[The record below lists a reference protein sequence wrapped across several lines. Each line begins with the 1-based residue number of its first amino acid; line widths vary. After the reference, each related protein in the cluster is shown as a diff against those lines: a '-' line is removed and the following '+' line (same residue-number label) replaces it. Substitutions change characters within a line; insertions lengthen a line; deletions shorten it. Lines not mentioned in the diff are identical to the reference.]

1 MLRLVEVCTDGVP
14 DVTGEKESWA
24 IRKERYI
31 AHLRTVS
38 DDVLMV
44 SACDKLHNLR
54 SILRDMKNGEAV
66 FDRFSVPNDKTI

>member
-1 MLRLVEVCTDGVP
+1 MLRLVEGCTDGVP
-14 DVTGEKESWA
+14 DATGEKESWA

-66 FDRFSVPNDKTI
+66 FDRFSVPKDKTI